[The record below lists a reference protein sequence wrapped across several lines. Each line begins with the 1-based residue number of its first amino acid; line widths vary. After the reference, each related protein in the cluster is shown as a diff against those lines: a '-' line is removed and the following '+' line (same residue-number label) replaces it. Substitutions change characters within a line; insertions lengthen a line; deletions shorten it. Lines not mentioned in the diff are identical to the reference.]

1 MPKRGGRSEVEAGR
15 VPVGAKEGWLMVTP
29 EGVGD
34 GWEGGGGGVR
44 WKE

>member
-1 MPKRGGRSEVEAGR
+1 VEAGR